1 MAIALHASM
10 REVLD
15 DLPDGVVIV
24 NESGRIVYANR
35 QVEILTGY
43 RRSELEGRPVE
54 LLVPASLRTL
64 HVKQRRRYAARPSV
78 RPMGSPDHDFQL
90 RRRDGTELPV
100 DIALGPIGTRLTRLT
115 AAVIRDIG
123 DRRRLEA
130 DLEHRA
136 LHDPLTDLPN
146 RSLFFDRLEQAMM
159 GFRRDRRPV
168 AIVMLD
174 LDRFKSV
181 NDAYGHVAGDALLR
195 QLSARLQ
202 SRLRATDTVA
212 RIGGDE
218 FAWILPHVAGP
229 QAAFRKARALLQAMP
244 RRYSF
249 DGNQVEIGI
258 SAGMA
263 LFPDDAGDVDTLMRQ
278 ADLALYTAKRQGGGL
293 ALVGRQSRG
302 TTSGSA
308 GKRRRR
314 P

>member
-1 MAIALHASM
+1 M

-15 DLPDGVVIV
+15 DLPDGVVV
-24 NESGRIVYANR
+24 VDENGRVKYANR
-35 QVEILTGY
+35 QLQRLTGY
-43 RRSELEGRPVE
+43 RRHELVGRVVE
-54 LLVPASLRTL
+54 LLVPASLRTI
-64 HVKQRRRYAARPSV
+64 HVKQRRRYAVRPRV
-78 RPMGSPDHDFQL
+78 RPMGSPDHEFRL
-90 RRRDGTELPV
+90 RRKDGSELPV
-100 DIALGPIGTRLTRLT
+100 DIALGPIGAPPSRLT
-115 AAVIRDIG
+115 AAVIRDVSE
-123 DRRRLEA
+123 RRRLEA

-168 AIVMLD
+168 AMVMLD

-195 QLSARLQ
+195 QLAAQLQ

-229 QAAFRKARALLQAMP
+229 QAAVRKVRALLHAMP

-249 DGNQVEIGI
+249 DRNQVEIGI

-263 LFPDDAGDVDTLMRQ
+263 LFPDDAGDVDALMRQ
-278 ADLALYTAKRQGGGL
+278 ADLALYTAKRRGGGL
-293 ALVGRQSRG
+293 AHVGRRSRG
-302 TTSGSA
+302 TAPGSA
-308 GKRRRR
+308 GKGRRR